1 MKKLFTNG
9 LYTNDYTHSF
19 NWAACQ
25 AGTSSCANLFNPVH
39 AVFCAVCTFVLALFA
54 IAILR
59 GALGVLLS
67 VAIINIGIIGLI
79 IIAGENRISTAK
91 EFCAA

>member
-9 LYTNDYTHSF
+9 LYTNDYANF

-25 AGTSSCANLFNPVH
+25 AGTSSCANMFNWVH
-39 AVFCAVCTFVLALFA
+39 AVYSAVCTFVLALFA

-59 GALGVLLS
+59 GAIGVLIS

-79 IIAGENRISTAK
+79 IIAGENRILKAK
-91 EFCAA
+91 EFAAV

>member
-1 MKKLFTNG
+1 MTNVFM
-9 LYTNDYTHSF
+9 NNYTHNSD

-25 AGTSSCANLFNPVH
+25 AGASSCAKLSRLVH
-39 AVFCAVCTFVLALFA
+39 AVFCAVCTFVFALFA

-59 GALGVLLS
+59 GAIGVLIS

-79 IIAGENRISTAK
+79 IIAGENRILKAK
-91 EFCAA
+91 EFAAV